1 VETVARGVTRPRT
14 DTSRAATLKSPIVSI
29 TYTNGWTSVR
39 RDDQNFSLI
48 TGDDHDCNFRREAD
62 ALRVEMAELREQFA
76 ALQKHLFGMKS
87 EKMPPMR
94 NEVQKERPRD
104 PEQAK
109 ELRRKNSAARDKLDT
124 EVVTVPVPESA
135 RSCTACGTGAFKTVG
150 NGTPSVVYD
159 YVAPHFRRRIYRRE
173 TVACR
178 CGSSIVTAPCPEK
191 VFDRS
196 QYTPS
201 FVAYLIVA
209 KCADAIPL
217 YRLEKQF
224 ARVGVPVARSTMTDL
239 FHRAAELLAPLSE
252 RIIERIGRS
261 PIVSADETPIKMQS
275 STKRAFIWTFLGE
288 QLVGYVFSTGRSGDT
303 PARVLGDSTGELVAD
318 LYTGYNKVTEPGRRN
333 RAGCLAH
340 ARRKIFD
347 AKENSD
353 ALPALELIRDIYVV
367 EHDAATLGI
376 VGTEA
381 HLALRRE
388 RSRPLFARLLLWARA
403 TTRRH
408 SPKSLMSKAAGYLL
422 RGRKPLSRFLHL
434 AALPPDNNR
443 SEAALRRVALGRKNY
458 LFVGNEDAGKNV
470 AGLYSLVASCE
481 LNGINPTAYLTDVM
495 AKLSVES
502 DIDALLPDRWRP
514 SPDG

>member
-1 VETVARGVTRPRT
+1 MIP
-14 DTSRAATLKSPIVSI
+14 
-29 TYTNGWTSVR
+29 N
-39 RDDQNFSLI
+39 
-48 TGDDHDCNFRREAD
+48 
-62 ALRVEMAELREQFA
+62 
-76 ALQKHLFGMKS
+76 
-87 EKMPPMR
+87 
-94 NEVQKERPRD
+94 
-104 PEQAK
+104 
-109 ELRRKNSAARDKLDT
+109 RRKSYAARTPLPAT
-124 EVVTVPVPESA
+124 SSTPRSSRCPSPSPRA
-135 RSCTACGTGAFKTVG
+135 RCTACGSDAFKTVG

-159 YVAPHFRRRIYRRE
+159 DVAPHFRRRIYRRE

-196 QYTPS
+196 QYTPG

-209 KCADAIPL
+209 QCADAIPL

-252 RIIERIGRS
+252 PNIEQSIERIGRS

-367 EHDAATLGI
+367 EHDAATLNI

-403 TTRRH
+403 TRGRH

-422 RGRKPLSRFLHL
+422 RGRKPLSRFLHV

-502 DIDALLPDRWRP
+502 DIDELLPDRWRP